1 MYYIIS
7 KGKMGNEMENRR
19 SSHIM
24 RQVRFDT
31 RALALHRHIPVLSIS
46 KIRDNRGNRGDW
58 KGTAAGAAPLSL
70 ITFATS
76 LTTKN

>member
-19 SSHIM
+19 SFHIM

-46 KIRDNRGNRGDW
+46 KTRDNRGNR
-58 KGTAAGAAPLSL
+58 KGAAAGAASLSL